1 MKVRV
6 FTSGILIC
14 IMIWTLAL
22 AAQGYFRG
30 MRRTADNL
38 GKVVEESTFRDWSGK
53 TGEPSGKERE
63 VRNTRIREVVSGLT
77 AQEFNPDTKV
87 RLIELRTQFYSKLS
101 KGEREVFVTSLLEG
115 LDTYIMLFDSLPG
128 ERRRKLVKRA
138 VKAAREELP
147 SELRDKYE
155 LLDAEEEHENIGE
168 IGWRAAME
176 NKEPDKIM
184 EFLQLIEIAGEL
196 IQRMRIPQWEGARGD
211 K

>member
-14 IMIWTLAL
+14 IMIWTLVV

-38 GKVVEESTFRDWSGK
+38 GKVVEESTFRDWSEK

>member
-14 IMIWTLAL
+14 IMIWTLVL

-87 RLIELRTQFYSKLS
+87 RLIELRTQFYSKSS

>member
-14 IMIWTLAL
+14 IMIWTLVV

-147 SELRDKYE
+147 SKLRDKYE

>member
-1 MKVRV
+1 
-6 FTSGILIC
+6 
-14 IMIWTLAL
+14 MIWTLVV

-38 GKVVEESTFRDWSGK
+38 GKVVEESTFRDWSEK

>member
-14 IMIWTLAL
+14 IMIWTLVV

>member
-1 MKVRV
+1 
-6 FTSGILIC
+6 
-14 IMIWTLAL
+14 MIWTLVV

-38 GKVVEESTFRDWSGK
+38 GKVVEESTFRDWSEK
-53 TGEPSGKERE
+53 AGEPSGKERE

>member
-14 IMIWTLAL
+14 IMIWTLVL

>member
-14 IMIWTLAL
+14 IMIWTLVV

-147 SELRDKYE
+147 S
-155 LLDAEEEHENIGE
+155 
-168 IGWRAAME
+168 
-176 NKEPDKIM
+176 
-184 EFLQLIEIAGEL
+184 
-196 IQRMRIPQWEGARGD
+196 
-211 K
+211 

>member
-6 FTSGILIC
+6 FSRGILIC
-14 IMIWTLAL
+14 VVIWTLVV

-38 GKVVEESTFRDWSGK
+38 GKVVEESAFRDWSRK
-53 TGEPSGKERE
+53 KEEPSGKERE
-63 VRNTRIREVVSGLT
+63 VRDKRIEEVVSGLT
-77 AQEFNPDTKV
+77 RQEFNPDTKV
-87 RLIELRTQFYSKLS
+87 RLSELRSQFYSKLS
-101 KGEREVFVTSLLEG
+101 TGEREVFVARLLEG
-115 LDTYIMLFDSLPG
+115 LDTYIMLFDSLPA

-147 SELRDKYE
+147 PDLQGSYE
-155 LLDAEEEHENIGE
+155 LLDAEEEHERIGQT
-168 IGWRAAME
+168 GWRVAME
-176 NKEPDKIM
+176 GKEPDEIM

-196 IQRMRIPQWEGARGD
+196 IQRMRIPQWEGSRGD

>member
-1 MKVRV
+1 
-6 FTSGILIC
+6 
-14 IMIWTLAL
+14 MIWTLVL

>member
-1 MKVRV
+1 
-6 FTSGILIC
+6 
-14 IMIWTLAL
+14 MIWTLVV

>member
-1 MKVRV
+1 
-6 FTSGILIC
+6 
-14 IMIWTLAL
+14 MIWTLVV

-147 SELRDKYE
+147 SKLRDKYE

>member
-6 FTSGILIC
+6 FSSGILIC
-14 IMIWTLAL
+14 VVIWTLVV

-30 MRRTADNL
+30 MRRTAETL
-38 GKVVEESTFRDWSGK
+38 GKVVEETTFSDWSGK
-53 TGEPSGKERE
+53 KGEPSGKERE
-63 VRNTRIREVVSGLT
+63 TREKRIREVVSGLT
-77 AQEFNPDTKV
+77 GQEFNPDTKV

-101 KGEREVFVTSLLEG
+101 KGEREVFVTALLKG

-138 VKAAREELP
+138 VKAARDELP
-147 SELRDKYE
+147 PELRNTYE
-155 LLDAEEEHENIGE
+155 LLEAEEEHDRIGE

-176 NKEPDKIM
+176 SKEPDKIM